1 MSEKNTEKKVRIGNN
16 VFSLEIVDRTPLEKE
31 MNRSVIEVKARSSKN
46 RAVITG
52 ADFKR
57 EIQWLLGK
65 EGDNIPIV
73 GKKGKIVLIISK
85 ISFDSATIEFDN
97 SSEACGYEP
106 ISFHGSRDDCSGI
119 IDNIA
124 EMMFDTAD
132 DHFSFLN
139 KRISHLNSDIE
150 KLEEESRH
158 YQEMRIKTGNSNYLD
173 MEKEKKAEIVKKIRE
188 KKRMEDLVISFQ
200 YYICP

>member
-16 VFSLEIVDRTPLEKE
+16 VFSLEIVDRNPLEKE

-124 EMMFDTAD
+124 EMMDAVLQILD
-132 DHFSFLN
+132 PKQHLLILNAYSLGFSALVPQN
-139 KRISHLNSDIE
+139 L
-150 KLEEESRH
+150 LEPFATKH
-158 YQEMRIKTGNSNYLD
+158 KSNLSIGELYLD
-173 MEKEKKAEIVKKIRE
+173 AKSGIKLPLGVWGRLEKK
-188 KKRMEDLVISFQ
+188 
-200 YYICP
+200 